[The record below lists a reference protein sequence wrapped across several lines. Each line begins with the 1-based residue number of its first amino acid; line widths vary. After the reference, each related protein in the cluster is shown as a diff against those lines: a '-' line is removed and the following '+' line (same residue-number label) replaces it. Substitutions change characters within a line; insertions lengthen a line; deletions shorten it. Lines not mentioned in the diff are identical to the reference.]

1 MFCSTTPCRQ
11 LMESLHPKPGLAR
24 QTTAPPVASSTRQTK
39 HVLELGQPTLFKTTP
54 LSDFTSR
61 QRSCEV
67 SREMNTNAHTH
78 GHIHIHTRADTR
90 AQTHTDTHIHTHT
103 RTFGGTAVLGKD
115 RVSLQTGL
123 DWSVFVELVKV
134 CPSSWNLT
142 YVSGVSEGKLGV
154 GTEARSRKILTLPA
168 QVVWAAVSSTRKHAQ
183 AETRL
188 GVNIVVVAAV
198 AATKKKGG

>member
-1 MFCSTTPCRQ
+1 M
-11 LMESLHPKPGLAR
+11 
-24 QTTAPPVASSTRQTK
+24 
-39 HVLELGQPTLFKTTP
+39 
-54 LSDFTSR
+54 
-61 QRSCEV
+61 
-67 SREMNTNAHTH
+67 
-78 GHIHIHTRADTR
+78 
-90 AQTHTDTHIHTHT
+90 
-103 RTFGGTAVLGKD
+103 GKD